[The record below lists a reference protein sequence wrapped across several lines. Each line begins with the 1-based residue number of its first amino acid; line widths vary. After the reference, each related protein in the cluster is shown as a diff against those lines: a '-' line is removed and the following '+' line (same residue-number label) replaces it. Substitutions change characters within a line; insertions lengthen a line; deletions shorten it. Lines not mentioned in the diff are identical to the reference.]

1 MRLGKYLSSLTKP
14 ELEEITTNANFTD
27 DEQKI
32 FELLKKDK
40 CITEIAI
47 SLCVCERTINRRIK
61 NIKSKISEVGGYH
74 GKNNTYGEDIET
86 KDIVLSDKIIELI
99 ASIID
104 R

>member
-14 ELEEITTNANFTD
+14 ELEEIITNANFTD

-47 SLCVCERTINRRIK
+47 SLCVCERTINRRMK
-61 NIKSKISEVGGYH
+61 NIESKISKVGGYY
-74 GKNNTYGEDIET
+74 GKNNT
-86 KDIVLSDKIIELI
+86 
-99 ASIID
+99 
-104 R
+104 

>member
-14 ELEEITTNANFTD
+14 ELEEIITNANFTD

-47 SLCVCERTINRRIK
+47 SLCVCERTINRRIR
-61 NIKSKISEVGGYH
+61 NIDSKISKVGGYY
-74 GKNNTYGEDIET
+74 GKNNT
-86 KDIVLSDKIIELI
+86 
-99 ASIID
+99 
-104 R
+104 